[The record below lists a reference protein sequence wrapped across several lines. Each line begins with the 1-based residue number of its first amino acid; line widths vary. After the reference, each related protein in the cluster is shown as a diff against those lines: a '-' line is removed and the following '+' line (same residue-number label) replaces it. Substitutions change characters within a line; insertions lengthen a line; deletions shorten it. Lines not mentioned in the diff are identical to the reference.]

1 MLGRIPEHDDA
12 EAGQSVQNAQ
22 FSTHGCESL
31 C

>member
-12 EAGQSVQNAQ
+12 EAGQSVQNAK
-22 FSTHGCESL
+22 FSTHVCESL